1 MSNPEGKA
9 LMFYLQAYGRFRLD
23 FDLPVAN
30 SRFHRAN
37 RLSG

>member
-23 FDLPVAN
+23 CDLPMGKVEVPQ
-30 SRFHRAN
+30 SQ
-37 RLSG
+37 